1 VWVSSLAGSPLAP
14 SEIVPVC
21 VMAKE
26 MSMVLADRTQRSLPA
41 VVRVIASRIVA
52 FAFTRTSLHAAGEII
67 CVVTVGAPGRP
78 SAVASA
84 LTVAA
89 DTLNAED
96 GVRSPRR

>member
-1 VWVSSLAGSPLAP
+1 MASSPLAP

-26 MSMVLADRTQRSLPA
+26 MSMVLADRTQRSSPA
-41 VVRVIASRIVA
+41 VVLVITSRIVA
-52 FAFTRTSLHAAGEII
+52 FAFTRTSPHVADEII

-89 DTLNAED
+89 DALNAED